1 MASSLVSRTEA
12 PASLNSF
19 RLDERQAAL
28 QALLAQDVVAPAPD
42 AIANM
47 HCHTFF
53 SYNAYGMSP
62 SALAWMARTNQI
74 GLLGIVDFDVLDAVD
89 EFLDAADAA
98 GIRGSAGI
106 EVRTFLPEFA
116 TREMNSPGEPGV
128 LYHMAIGF
136 TTSRVSPAAQ
146 TILNELRT
154 QSAER
159 NRAMIDRLN
168 RYLATVQVDY
178 DADVLPL
185 TPGGNA
191 TERHMV
197 VAYIQAAAAQVNDPA
212 AFWAAA
218 FGMGKEAVEKAM
230 GDSPGFQNLLRNKLM
245 KQGGPGYVKP
255 GYGTFPPVDKI
266 NELALACRAI
276 PCAAWLDGLSTG
288 EQAMEEL
295 LALLV
300 GKGAAALNIVPDR
313 NWNLANP
320 EQKALKLGKLYE
332 VCAQA
337 AAFDLPLNIGT
348 ELNSYGQKLVDTF
361 DTPEL
366 APVRQAFVDG
376 AYFIYGHTVLERRK
390 QLGFQSEWAQNHLPS
405 RKERNA
411 FFTEAGKR
419 IAPGATGAQQLASVT
434 EDYSPGDL
442 LKALK

>member
-1 MASSLVSRTEA
+1 MH
-12 PASLNSF
+12 
-19 RLDERQAAL
+19 
-28 QALLAQDVVAPAPD
+28 ALLAQDGAPPPPN

-62 SALAWMARTNQI
+62 SALAWMARTQQI

-89 EFLDAADAA
+89 EFLDATDAA

-136 TTSRVSPAAQ
+136 TTTRVSPAAQ
-146 TILNELRT
+146 LILDELRA

-168 RYLATVQVDY
+168 RYLAIVQVDY

-197 VAYIQAAAAQVNDPA
+197 VAYIQAATAQVNDPA
-212 AFWAAA
+212 GFWAAA
-218 FGMGKEAVEKAM
+218 FGMGKEAVVEAM
-230 GDSPGFQNLLRNKLM
+230 ADSPGFQNLLRNKLM

-255 GYGTFPPVDKI
+255 GYGTFPPGDKI

-276 PCAAWLDGLSTG
+276 PCAAWLDGQSTG
-288 EQAMEEL
+288 EQAMDEL

-320 EQKALKLGKLYE
+320 EQKALKLGKLYD
-332 VCAQA
+332 VCELA
-337 AAFDLPLNIGT
+337 ATFDLPLNVGT
-348 ELNSYGQKLVDTF
+348 ELNSFGQKLVDTF
-361 DTPEL
+361 AAPEL
-366 APVRQAFVDG
+366 APVQQAFVDG
-376 AYFIYGHTVLERRK
+376 AYFVYGHTVLERHK
-390 QLGFQSEWAQNHLPS
+390 QLGFQSEWAQNQLPE
-405 RKERNA
+405 RRVRNA

-419 IAPGATGAQQLASVT
+419 IAPGAAGIRQLAAIT
-434 EDYSPGDL
+434 ADYSPGDL